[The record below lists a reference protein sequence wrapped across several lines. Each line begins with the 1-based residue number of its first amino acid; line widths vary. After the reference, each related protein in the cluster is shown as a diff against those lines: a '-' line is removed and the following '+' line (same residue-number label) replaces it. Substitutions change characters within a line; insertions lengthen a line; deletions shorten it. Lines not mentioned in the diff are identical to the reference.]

1 LADALLNGCAS
12 LDDLAL
18 IECALHV
25 GELRETDFI
34 DEWSVCWMRSE
45 TEANSLTSRHGRQ

>member
-1 LADALLNGCAS
+1 MASALLNECAG

-18 IECALHV
+18 IGCALHV

-34 DEWSVCWMRSE
+34 DGWSVCWMRSE
-45 TEANSLTSRHGRQ
+45 TEANSLTSRRDRQ

>member
-1 LADALLNGCAS
+1 LANALLNGYAG

-18 IECALHV
+18 IECAVHV

-34 DEWSVCWMRSE
+34 DGWSVCWMRSE
-45 TEANSLTSRHGRQ
+45 TEAKSLTSRRGRQ

>member
-1 LADALLNGCAS
+1 MANALLNDCAG

-34 DEWSVCWMRSE
+34 DGWSVCWMRSE
-45 TEANSLTSRHGRQ
+45 TEANSLTSRRGRQ